1 MKPLYYYLP
10 EACIVLLAILSGVC
24 FVHFGVTAA
33 HQVLTILVLF
43 MLFLILRIAR
53 RNEMNS
59 GRVKRRPPELEN
71 PRQLKHLLILFCE
84 DNLTN
89 YRTVLRALTANGPML
104 EPPDTDL
111 SRPADLDLYFE
122 ALDSLSEVG
131 DEVCHFVT
139 TAIHCQ
145 VASRRTQGTSRHPA
159 IVIEAT
165 RSGYVGSYTFVVSPA
180 KTDYHF
186 RIQVGLVLPTKNK

>member
-1 MKPLYYYLP
+1 MKLLCYYFP
-10 EACIVLLAILSGVC
+10 ETCIVVLAALSGVC
-24 FVHFGVTAA
+24 FVHFGMTAA

-43 MLFLILRIAR
+43 MLFLIMRIAR

-59 GRVKRRPPELEN
+59 NPAKRLPPTLEN

-89 YRTVLRALTANGPML
+89 YRTVLRALTAKGPML

-111 SRPADLDLYFE
+111 SGPSDLDLYFE
-122 ALDSLSEVG
+122 ALDSLTEIG
-131 DEVCHFVT
+131 DEMSHFVT

-145 VASRRTQGTSRHPA
+145 VASRRTRGTSPDSA

-165 RSGYVGSYTFVVSPA
+165 RPGYVGLYTFVVSPA
-180 KTDYHF
+180 KTRYHF
-186 RIQVGLVLPTKNK
+186 RIQIGLAIPADQ